1 MTYKDIKNFVEK
13 KYGKKIKSVWIAH
26 AKEIYGIPI
35 KKASNRQGE
44 RRWPCPKK
52 NLPLIKDAF
61 EHFEM
66 I

>member
-1 MTYKDIKNFVEK
+1 MTSYQQIKDYIQENH
-13 KYGKKIKSVWIAH
+13 GKKIKSVWIAH

-52 NLPLIKDAF
+52 ICR
-61 EHFEM
+61 
-66 I
+66 